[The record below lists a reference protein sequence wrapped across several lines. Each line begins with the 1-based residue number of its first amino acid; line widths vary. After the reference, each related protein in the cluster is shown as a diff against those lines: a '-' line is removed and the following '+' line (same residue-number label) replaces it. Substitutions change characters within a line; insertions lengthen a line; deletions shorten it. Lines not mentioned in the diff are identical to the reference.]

1 MHLGR
6 PDISTQ
12 LITHRGEQRILVKM
26 PNRQDL
32 IAKVKAIPGRKYSK
46 TYKSWHLPNTKASS
60 VAIAA
65 AFASEH
71 KIYTKLSQE
80 NISNMVSPIVFWE

>member
-26 PNRQDL
+26 PYRQDL

-46 TYKSWHLPNTKASS
+46 KAQL
-60 VAIAA
+60 
-65 AFASEH
+65 
-71 KIYTKLSQE
+71 KLLLLKQE
-80 NISNMVSPIVFWE
+80 NWQLSSGT